1 MLQSLPARRVTRF
14 VPLLALAAVVV
25 AAPRPAAADV
35 PEPTLDRAVFE
46 QLKSLAGRW
55 EGKVDDASA
64 TPVALE
70 LQVTSNGTAVL
81 ERVFAGEPH
90 EMTTVYYL
98 AMGRLLATHYCSLGN
113 QPGFKLAPN
122 AKPTDIV
129 MDLAGG
135 NGFGP
140 ATDQHAHGVRIQSVD
155 PGQLRVEWQFRKGEA
170 DPTYARMT
178 LQRVATAAATPT
190 VKP

>member
-14 VPLLALAAVVV
+14 VPLLALATVVV
-25 AAPRPAAADV
+25 AAPRPAAADAS
-35 PEPTLDRAVFE
+35 EPTLDRTVFE

-81 ERVFAGEPH
+81 ERVFAGQPN

-98 AMGRLLATHYCSLGN
+98 ARGQLLATHYCSLGN
-113 QPGFKLAPN
+113 QPRLAPS

-129 MDLAGG
+129 MDFAGG
-135 NGFGP
+135 IGFDP
-140 ATDQHAHGVRIQSVD
+140 ATDHHAHGVRIQSAD
-155 PGQLRVEWQFRKGEA
+155 PGRLRVEWQFRKGEA

-178 LQRVATAAATPT
+178 LQRVAAAAATPIGQ
-190 VKP
+190 P